1 MIVKLFRW
9 HVIGTGLIEP
19 IGVVV
24 KDNRTGLGHEAVA
37 RQRREQR
44 NQMLE
49 AVRAKRRRQQE
60 VDEQDFRVRQR
71 QQLFDRRNMADLAES
86 QAVCEQLD
94 KELVSNL

>member
-24 KDNRTGLGHEAVA
+24 KDYRTGLGHEAVA

-44 NQMLE
+44 NQILE